1 MKKQL
6 KPLLYVAVVL
16 GMSVS
21 CKKEVPDPSCN
32 NGTCCGTYVGTR
44 YKFIKNI
51 ENEPADYAPS
61 ATVPVFDF
69 KNPIVTSSGDVFT
82 ISVCDLSIIT
92 MKDMNLKRT
101 YFPRQVPTYRYRVW
115 GKIYENLDVTVF
127 GPPYHDFDFFVEKV
141 EEIK

>member
-6 KPLLYVAVVL
+6 KPWLYVAAVL

-51 ENEPADYAPS
+51 ENEPADYTAS
-61 ATVPVFDF
+61 TLSGFNF
-69 KNPIVTSSGDVFT
+69 KNPIVTSSGDVFR
-82 ISVCDLSIIT
+82 VPLCDLSVST
-92 MKDMNLKRT
+92 MRDMNLKRT
-101 YFPRQVPTYRYRVW
+101 YFPGQVPTYRYRVW
-115 GKIYENLDVTVF
+115 GKIYENLDATVF